1 MIKKNATS
9 LDYRKLAD
17 ELWEKAKER
26 EVDGLF
32 PLADILKGLS
42 DQIHDIAR
50 KKFEEE
56 AKLKKLN

>member
-17 ELWEKAKER
+17 ELWEKARVHEA
-26 EVDGLF
+26 DGLF
-32 PLADILKGLS
+32 ALAEILKGLS

-56 AKLKKLN
+56 KELKKLN

>member
-1 MIKKNATS
+1 MIKKHATS

-17 ELWEKAKER
+17 GIWQKAVEH

-32 PLADILKGLS
+32 ELAEVLKGVA

-56 AKLKKLN
+56 KELKKLN